1 MKQLLVMV
9 LLAIAQP
16 LAAQNIKDLV
26 FKADLDKVNARI
38 DSLKKA
44 IGSGVVTPPVNPP
57 VSKKACAQGPEIRRI
72 FDVASTGASVEF
84 HGEGVDTLLY
94 ELWSGDAKIKT
105 DLIAPKSATVNI
117 TYPVQPDGTYQLI
130 IRGQSCKS
138 KQDSKKDFPIA
149 RSSGGVVDPTP
160 EEPGGGGVVTPGV
173 FPLIGMTR
181 GYDEHLNLVFRDSAD
196 VRLATDIAPDNRQD
210 PDRYLYRYMINGHKL
225 DLNARL
231 KNYVVAGNNPLRV
244 LLGKLKKEYSA
255 EGFNKWAGTPEEYK
269 SDWFK
274 IDAGEWFSGG
284 LSYAFQTYVAKGA
297 QDAAGFLNHIPQN
310 YDPSDQQVSW
320 AEIGEDIKLPN
331 GHFWAA
337 DWKPW
342 GIDRVFA
349 KGVTHLPHHGLPW
362 NDADGNQQVRLLKF
376 AGKTFSNFQRIEA
389 VFGRN
394 NNGSPDLWP
403 NGTSKAVWPT
413 ADGLPVDE
421 AKQWAWKT
429 DASDAIWLS
438 EMSENVGWQ
447 PVGSPMFGAFYP
459 ELRKRYEQDFGARGI
474 HYEICHNYF
483 WQGGESL
490 AFNRS
495 SDYYKT
501 LFRTEPKDLPAT
513 EYSPG
518 GTLSATTLIVEAV
531 YLRAPDQVLR
541 QPIEL
546 AFRLE
551 YFKHMGYNA
560 GVALFGQGET
570 RPNNRYRITF
580 PDGDYYKEDKFPLDP
595 NVHIA
600 AAFFSQVYGNFYA
613 EWGGFGKANQKLFDG
628 RPGQGLTGEWYPK
641 GSTYPRNDEFNKY
654 WNGTGDIYHGFTGSA
669 DLSYFG
675 IRLYAKTF
683 AQTDGGERA
692 YLRFRTDG
700 GSWTAPSNFKA
711 DELIDAYKQQRGFV
725 LSQSKNGKTAWF
737 YHNSFADNNWHT
749 LDVELPN
756 GQIVS
761 HRVAG
766 NGIHAKLQ

>member
-1 MKQLLVMV
+1 MKKLLFWV

-16 LAAQNIKDLV
+16 LVAQNVKDLV
-26 FKADLDKVNARI
+26 FKGDLDRVNARI

-44 IGSGVVTPPVNPP
+44 IGSGVVTPPVTPP
-57 VSKKACAQGPEIRRI
+57 PSKKACPQGPEIRRI
-72 FDVASTGASVEF
+72 FEVANTGASVEF
-84 HGEGVDTLLY
+84 HGEGVDTLQY
-94 ELWSGDAKIKT
+94 ELWSGATRIKT
-105 DLIAPKSATVNI
+105 DLIAPKRAIVEI
-117 TYPVQPDGTYQLI
+117 AYPAQPDGTYQLV

-138 KQDSKKDFPIA
+138 KEDSKKDFPIA

-160 EEPGGGGVVTPGV
+160 EEPTGGVITPGV

-181 GYDEHLNLVFRDSAD
+181 GYDEHLNLVFRDSAN

-210 PDRYLYRYMINGHKL
+210 PDRYMYRYMINGDKL
-225 DLNARL
+225 DLNSRL

-244 LLGKLKKEYSA
+244 LVGKLKKEYSA

-274 IDAGEWFSGG
+274 IDAGESFSGG

-342 GIDRVFA
+342 GVDRVFA
-349 KGVTHLPHHGLPW
+349 KGVTHLPHHSLPW
-362 NDADGNQQVRLLKF
+362 NDADSNQQVRLLKF
-376 AGKTFSNFQRIEA
+376 AGKTFSNFQRIEG
-389 VFGRN
+389 VFGRL
-394 NNGSPDLWP
+394 NNGSTELWP

-421 AKQWAWKT
+421 AREWAWKT

-447 PVGSPMFGAFYP
+447 PAGSPMFGAFYP
-459 ELRKRYEQDFGARGI
+459 ELRKRYEQDFGSRGI

-490 AFNRS
+490 VFNQS
-495 SDYYKT
+495 AEYYKK
-501 LFRTEPKDLPAT
+501 LFRTEPKDLPST

-518 GTLSATTLIVEAV
+518 GTLSATTMIVEAV

-551 YFKHMGYNA
+551 YFKHMGYHA

-570 RPNNRYRITF
+570 RPNNRYRIDF
-580 PDGDYYKEDKFPLDP
+580 PDGTYFKEDKFPLDP

-600 AAFFSQVYGNFYA
+600 SAFFSQVYGNFYA

-628 RPGQGLTGEWYPK
+628 RPGQGLVGEWYPK
-641 GSTYPRNDEFNKY
+641 GSSEARNNEFNKY
-654 WNGTGDIYHGFTGSA
+654 WPGSGDIYHGFTGSA

-683 AQTDGGERA
+683 GQTDGGDRA
-692 YLRFRTDG
+692 YLRHRIDG
-700 GSWTAPSNFKA
+700 GEWITPSNFKA
-711 DELIDAYKQQRGFV
+711 DELVDAYKQQRGFV
-725 LSQSKNGKTAWF
+725 YSQTLAGKTGWF

-749 LDVELPN
+749 LDVQLPN

-761 HRVAG
+761 QKVAG